1 MKLEVLLTKWA
12 LMGLLK
18 ETDIL
23 YNTFNDENQ
32 STMMVKMATV
42 KKGSKVVYITYR
54 ETYDPSGPKRLTNRF
69 KLLNADIASDLFNIG
84 PFTLEAKLTELDEQ
98 F

>member
-18 ETDIL
+18 ETNML
-23 YNTFNDENQ
+23 YNTFNDNDQ
-32 STMMVKMATV
+32 ATMMVKVATI
-42 KKGSKVVYITYR
+42 KKGSTVAYITYR
-54 ETYDPSGPKRLTNRF
+54 ESYDPKHSRNRF
-69 KLLNADIASDLFNIG
+69 KLINADIASDLFNIG
-84 PFTLEAKLTELDEQ
+84 PLTLEAKLTELDEQ